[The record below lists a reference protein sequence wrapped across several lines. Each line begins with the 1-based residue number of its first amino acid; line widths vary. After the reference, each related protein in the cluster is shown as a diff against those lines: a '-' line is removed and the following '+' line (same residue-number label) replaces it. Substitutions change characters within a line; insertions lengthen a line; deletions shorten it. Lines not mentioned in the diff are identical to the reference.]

1 MKDSLF
7 WKFSAVVQ
15 TNFGIQLPIEK
26 KALLES
32 RLFKLMND
40 HAGEH
45 RPELANEEAFLDYV
59 QSDSTGKGL
68 AMLSE
73 AITTH
78 HTFFMREA
86 DHFKF
91 YAEMVLPYLE
101 SVIRDGDVRTWCA
114 AASSGEEAYTLAMVM
129 ADYFSLKGNQW
140 ETTLLAT
147 DLSKEILATAKE
159 GIYPVEAVRTLP
171 PKWQTSYFQ
180 AAGPGRL
187 RVVDRLKE
195 KVLFR
200 QFNLMTPQFPF
211 RKPFHV
217 IFCRNVMI
225 YFDTPT
231 RDALV
236 KRFADFLMPGGYLF
250 IGHSEV
256 IDRNFGAFE
265 YVMPSVY
272 RKK

>member
-7 WKFSAVVQ
+7 WKFSAVVHS
-15 TNFGIQLPIEK
+15 NFGIRLPIEK

-40 HAGEH
+40 HLQEK
-45 RPELANEEAFLDYV
+45 RPELSSEEAFLEYV
-59 QSDSTGKGL
+59 QTDPTGKGL

-86 DHFKF
+86 DHFR
-91 YAEMVLPYLE
+91 YYGDTVLPYLE
-101 SVIRDGDVRTWCA
+101 AVIRDGDVRTWCA

-129 ADYFSLKGNQW
+129 ADYFSIKGNQW

-147 DLSKEILATAKE
+147 DLSKDILATAKA
-159 GIYPVEAVRTLP
+159 GIYSAEAVRTLP
-171 PKWQTSYFQ
+171 VKWQTSYFH
-180 AAGPGRL
+180 AAGPGQFK
-187 RVVDRLKE
+187 VVDRLKE

-200 QFNLMTPQFPF
+200 QFNLMTPVFPF

-225 YFDTPT
+225 YFDIPT
-231 RDALV
+231 RDELV
-236 KRFADFLMPGGYLF
+236 RKFADFLMPGGYLF
-250 IGHSEV
+250 VGHSEV
-256 IDRNFGAFE
+256 IDRDSGEFE